1 MVTIYLRPFVIVV
14 RIAIVGTRGLP
25 PNYGGYETFT
35 DHFVKH
41 MVERGHD
48 VIVACEGRPRKEKL
62 EHYNGAKLVYFP
74 TKPPRIYSLRKI
86 YEGIN
91 DLYFYLRLA
100 RKCDIIYILAGMGT
114 QAIMATRL
122 LNPKI
127 KIVTSSDGLEWKRS
141 KYSKLERF
149 LIKSFVKSSLRNS
162 DLIIHDNPELI
173 EAFPNH
179 DLGKTAVIEY
189 GVSIPG
195 KIPWETSTLEK
206 IGRNIPDISPG
217 KYWMVVA
224 RLQNDNNTHH
234 IIRGFVDSN
243 SELPLIVVGDV
254 WDTGYSK
261 KLESIC
267 RLDSRDRIFMTGG
280 IYDLQIL
287 DMLRAHCTGII
298 HGHSAGGTNPSLLEA
313 MSLGKYVIAHDNIF
327 NRHVLNNV
335 SDFFSDSEELSKIID
350 RSESDVE
357 LREKIGQENLRRVK
371 EHYLWKQCFDKY
383 DAEFSNIIGH

>member
-1 MVTIYLRPFVIVV
+1 MVSKYLGPFVIVV

-48 VIVACEGRPRKEKL
+48 VIVACEGRPKKEKL

-100 RKCDIIYILAGMGT
+100 RKCDIMYILAGMGT

-173 EAFPNH
+173 EAFPDH

-261 KLESIC
+261 KLKSIC
-267 RLDSRDRIFMTGG
+267 RLDSHDRIFMTGG
-280 IYDLQIL
+280 IYDLQTL

-313 MSLGKYVIAHDNIF
+313 MSLGKYVIAHDNVF

-383 DAEFSNIIGH
+383 DVEFSNIIGH